1 MLPVDLVLNAT
12 AGWSWA
18 NPIAALV
25 IAAIAIEEGRDAWQG
40 KGCCAP
46 AAHPAPGPAAEVLIG
61 RLRLP
66 PRPDTAEPSR
76 AAGLAVL
83 ALTVGMVGGI

>member
-46 AAHPAPGPAAEVLIG
+46 AAHPAPGPAAEG
-61 RLRLP
+61 SSDGCGC
-66 PRPDTAEPSR
+66 RPGPTRPSR
-76 AAGLAVL
+76 AEPPDSPYSP
-83 ALTVGMVGGI
+83 

>member
-25 IAAIAIEEGRDAWQG
+25 IAAIAIEEGPSSCIPLCRAWAVNRCRPG
-40 KGCCAP
+40 GSGP
-46 AAHPAPGPAAEVLIG
+46 PPPGPL
-61 RLRLP
+61 LRYAFLG
-66 PRPDTAEPSR
+66 SNFQ
-76 AAGLAVL
+76 
-83 ALTVGMVGGI
+83 M